1 MKGPVVGVGLIA
13 LLLAGCSNAGLGLD
27 SRTGVMLDEEGQ
39 IRLLYALCPGERMH
53 VVEVAESTGGSRTD
67 FAVPIYWRIESP
79 SGSQLREYNVGETPE
94 GFVETVPF
102 VRDLPDDVNLS
113 IEATRRWMGMSFQ
126 ANHLTPGVVLRG
138 TYDEVDPLVFE
149 NEARGECRRNQ
160 ASTAGLWLLVPGL
173 LSLTYLGGRRLR
185 QDSVGNGRKIIALST
200 MLGATGA
207 AVGAL
212 LQGVRAYDVT
222 LPDLGMAVATGFL
235 GGLFVGLLVGATVG
249 LAALLR
255 GSPRVQLG
263 VGAFMAL
270 VIVAVLLWPSGSF
283 VFLATP
289 IIWSAGV
296 ALAPWMALRF
306 EFPMP
311 SLGLRQHLL
320 LLGVVSLLCGVL
332 GVALLRNSSSEL
344 SPAAVALRETGTSLD
359 DIRIVGD
366 VLLDVSSDE
375 RTETYGIAGGGPYS
389 LRVVCDG
396 PGAQVSEGY
405 ALPDRIYG
413 IRRVLPCDGTI
424 QSGAMVDAPEGVT
437 VDIFVDATGSA
448 SWRLMVTR

>member
-1 MKGPVVGVGLIA
+1 MKGSVVAVGLIA
-13 LLLAGCSNAGLGLD
+13 LLLAACSDAGLGLD
-27 SRTGVMLDEEGQ
+27 SRTGVTLDEEGQ
-39 IRLLYALCPGERMH
+39 IRLLYALCPGESMQ

-79 SGSQLREYNVGETPE
+79 SGSQQHEYIVGETPE
-94 GFVETVPF
+94 GFVETVPL

-126 ANHLTPGVVLRG
+126 ANRLTPGVVLRG
-138 TYDEVDPLVFE
+138 TYDEVEPLAFE
-149 NEARGECRRNQ
+149 SEARAECRRNQ
-160 ASTAGLWLLVPGL
+160 LLAGMTWLLVPGL
-173 LSLTYLGGRRLR
+173 LAITYLGGRRLR
-185 QDSVGNGRKIIALST
+185 REEVGNSRRIIAIST

-207 AVGAL
+207 TVGAL
-212 LQGVRAYDVT
+212 LQGVRSYDVA
-222 LPDLGMAVATGFL
+222 LPDLGMAIATGFL
-235 GGLFVGLLVGATVG
+235 GGLFVGLLMVAAVG
-249 LAALLR
+249 LPAVLG
-255 GSPRVQLG
+255 GSPRVQLV
-263 VGAFMAL
+263 VGTVVPVAL
-270 VIVAVLLWPSGSF
+270 VVAIAWPFDAGW
-283 VFLATP
+283 FLAPP
-289 IIWSAGV
+289 IIWGAATGLS
-296 ALAPWMALRF
+296 PWLALRF
-306 EFPMP
+306 KFPIP
-311 SLGLRQHLL
+311 ARRRRRVLL
-320 LLGVVSLLCGVL
+320 SFGILSLLCGVF
-332 GVALLRNSSSEL
+332 GVALLGNSTSEL

-359 DIRIVGD
+359 DVRIVGD

-375 RTETYGIAGGGPYS
+375 RTEAYGIAGGGTYS